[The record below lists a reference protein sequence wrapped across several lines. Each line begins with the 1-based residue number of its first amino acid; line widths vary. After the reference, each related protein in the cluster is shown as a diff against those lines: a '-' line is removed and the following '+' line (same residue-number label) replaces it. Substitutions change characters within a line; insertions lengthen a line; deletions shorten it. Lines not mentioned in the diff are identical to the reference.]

1 MHAYARRTSRS
12 LMLANLQTSHA
23 EGLIREN
30 SNPSANQINEFLKE
44 RSLRRIEK
52 SVTKPLFQDVTD
64 VFTLSWVRCSE

>member
-1 MHAYARRTSRS
+1 
-12 LMLANLQTSHA
+12 MLANLQTSHA

-44 RSLRRIEK
+44 RSLPRIEK